1 MPFTGQEFNCIVKGV
16 KHLLLIW
23 KEILKVLS
31 NKAKYIQEN
40 LAGTID
46 LRRKKQDEIT
56 KMLEDKGYDK
66 KDDDYKYLV
75 KMPMDSVTEENVVK
89 LMKEFEENKAHLEK
103 LQKTTKQSDV
113 D

>member
-1 MPFTGQEFNCIVKGV
+1 ME
-16 KHLLLIW
+16 
-23 KEILKVLS
+23 EILKVLS

-103 LQKTTKQSDV
+103 LQKTTKHQMWIEDL
-113 D
+113 DALAKEL